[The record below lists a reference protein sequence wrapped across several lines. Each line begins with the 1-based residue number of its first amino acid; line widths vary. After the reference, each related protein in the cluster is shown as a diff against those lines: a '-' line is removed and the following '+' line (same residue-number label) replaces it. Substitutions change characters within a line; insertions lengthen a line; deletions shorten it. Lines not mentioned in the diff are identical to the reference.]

1 MLFCKYFVNISTAA
15 RRDKFICTNMLYL
28 CVISPENLILGK
40 ATSNNKIL
48 CVISQKLQ
56 TNIDMATKSSLSTKQ
71 PRTATAPPNLIT
83 VLLRKGGGF
92 SVEIVRTITALLTFK
107 KMSPLVSMSK
117 EAYEAKLILFKAP
130 KEWVDGDEVR
140 MMFRAMLG
148 TVDSQWKRRNDTSLV
163 ETLMLGAKKQGDRHK
178 TNVVADAW
186 LRFLEKKKFPKL
198 NSLCFSWSNITDAR
212 VAEVGRS
219 CVNLQTLN
227 LADCRNITG
236 AGLSEVGR
244 GCPNLR
250 TLNLRSCNNIT
261 DASVLEVARRCP
273 NLQTLNLGG
282 CEITDT
288 SVLWKLILEVLDS
301 EKHTHAWLTWYSV

>member
-1 MLFCKYFVNISTAA
+1 
-15 RRDKFICTNMLYL
+15 
-28 CVISPENLILGK
+28 
-40 ATSNNKIL
+40 
-48 CVISQKLQ
+48 
-56 TNIDMATKSSLSTKQ
+56 
-71 PRTATAPPNLIT
+71 
-83 VLLRKGGGF
+83 
-92 SVEIVRTITALLTFK
+92 
-107 KMSPLVSMSK
+107 
-117 EAYEAKLILFKAP
+117 
-130 KEWVDGDEVR
+130 
-140 MMFRAMLG
+140 MFRAMLG